1 MTLNEYLKENP
12 NSSVETMENL
22 FSVGCVIDTVSG
34 DTFPMMADSSI
45 GFDEPMNVM
54 DMDFSDDSYEWYN
67 SLDVVDKQ
75 IVDNV
80 CEKLWGSRMSNEE
93 AEWLEGKVEIA
104 MGI

>member
-34 DTFPMMADSSI
+34 NTFPMMVDSSI
-45 GFDEPMNVM
+45 GFDEPTNVM
-54 DMDFSDDSYEWYN
+54 DMDFEDGRDSYEWYN
-67 SLDVVDKQ
+67 SLEFGDKE
-75 IVDNV
+75 IVDSV
-80 CEKLWGSRMSNEE
+80 CGKFMSNEE
-93 AEWLEGKVEIA
+93 AEWLEGKAEVA